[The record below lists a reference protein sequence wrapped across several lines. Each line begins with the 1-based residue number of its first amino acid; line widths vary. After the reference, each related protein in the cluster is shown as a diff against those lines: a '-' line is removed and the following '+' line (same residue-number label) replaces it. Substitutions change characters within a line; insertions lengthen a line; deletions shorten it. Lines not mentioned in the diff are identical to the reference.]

1 MKPPI
6 YIVATPIGNM
16 SDISMRAISV
26 IKNSD
31 CIVCEDTR
39 RTKSLLKKL
48 EIPADKRFFSL
59 FKGVEKKRSS
69 AIIEKISECKL
80 VSFVSDS
87 GTPLVSD
94 PGNLFIREAIKKGF
108 DVFSIPGASAVLSA
122 LVVSGFDCE
131 NFVFSGFLP
140 RKKGEIRKKLSP
152 LKELP
157 YTLVFFI
164 SPHRLE
170 KEIEALC
177 EFFPKRDAVL
187 VRELTKKFEEK
198 IRGKLEDILKLVR
211 GKKLKGEF
219 VIVISGR

>member
-6 YIVATPIGNM
+6 YIVATPIGNL
-16 SDISMRAISV
+16 SDISERAISV

-48 EIPADKRFFSL
+48 GITTDKRFFSL
-59 FKGVEKKRSS
+59 FKGVEKKRTSS
-69 AIIEKISECKL
+69 IIEKISVCKL
-80 VSFVSDS
+80 VSLVSDS

-94 PGNLFIREAIKKGF
+94 PGNLFIREAIKEGF
-108 DVFSIPGASAVLSA
+108 DVFSVPGASAVLSA

-140 RKKGEIRKKLSP
+140 RKKGEIRKKLLP

-164 SPHRLE
+164 SPHRIE

-177 EFFPKRDAVL
+177 EFFSQRDAML

-198 IRGKLEDILKLVR
+198 IRGKLKDILEAVK

-219 VIVISGR
+219 VLVISGR